1 MKLRP
6 TDETWNKL
14 DAMLNYEEKDI
25 AYINRS
31 ILGLSFF
38 VLVLFEILFCSN

>member
-6 TDETWNKL
+6 TDETWDKL
-14 DAMLNYEEKDI
+14 DLLLNYEEKNI
-25 AYINRS
+25 TYINRS

-38 VLVLFEILFCSN
+38 VLVLFGILLCSN

>member
-38 VLVLFEILFCSN
+38 VLYLLDLIIFYQ